1 MKLRFINS
9 RLGLGR
15 YEKIDLSMD
24 VTLKTPKGRVGLT
37 IPYDVKWTEQYL
49 CQKCKF
55 HFFPTTVIT
64 LFQLRFGASG
74 QTGQVVRDHAVLED
88 RFDPVS
94 VKMALPDCL
103 DVKRIQMT
111 LHPSKR

>member
-1 MKLRFINS
+1 MLNGLSSTFVRNVSFIFSNHS
-9 RLGLGR
+9 GN
-15 YEKIDLSMD
+15 
-24 VTLKTPKGRVGLT
+24 P
-37 IPYDVKWTEQYL
+37 
-49 CQKCKF
+49 
-55 HFFPTTVIT
+55 
-64 LFQLRFGASG
+64 FQLRFGASG

-103 DVKRIQMT
+103 VVKRIQMT